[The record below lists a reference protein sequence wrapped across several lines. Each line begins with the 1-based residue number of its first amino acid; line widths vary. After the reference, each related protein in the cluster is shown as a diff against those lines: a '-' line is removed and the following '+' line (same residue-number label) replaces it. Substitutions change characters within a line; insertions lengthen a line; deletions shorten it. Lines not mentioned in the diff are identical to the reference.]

1 MDGNFSFKPK
11 VEFGQ
16 GGSGSDAVV
25 PVESAL
31 NLLNRCLSDIGKTVW
46 ISIDR
51 LDEAFQ
57 GYPEIEI
64 PALRALF
71 RSYLD
76 LLEFDRIKLKL
87 FVRQDLFRRII
98 EDGFVNLTHVNA
110 KKVDIIWDEED
121 LLSLLCKRVK
131 QNSDFTKIIGNGKI
145 QDKDLFYKVF
155 PSQVD
160 PGSRRPETWVWM
172 MGRIRDGNGIKP
184 PRNLIDL
191 VSNAKDAQLRREARE
206 PREFD
211 ASKGLVEP
219 DALRRA
225 LEQLSKTRV
234 NDTLLAEAKSRA
246 PIVEKFRGGKSEHNE
261 ESIVVLLK
269 SDRTVCRSAIKS
281 LVEIGFLEEV
291 GWNYKIPMLYRNGLE
306 VTQGKAFDEFSAS
319 NSDEE

>member
-1 MDGNFSFKPK
+1 M
-11 VEFGQ
+11 Q
-16 GGSGSDAVV
+16 
-25 PVESAL
+25 
-31 NLLNRCLSDIGKTVW
+31 
-46 ISIDR
+46 
-51 LDEAFQ
+51 
-57 GYPEIEI
+57 
-64 PALRALF
+64 
-71 RSYLD
+71 
-76 LLEFDRIKLKL
+76 
-87 FVRQDLFRRII
+87 
-98 EDGFVNLTHVNA
+98 

-121 LLSLLCKRVK
+121 LLNLLCKRVR
-131 QNSDFTKIIGNGKI
+131 QNSEFTKIIGNGKI

-160 PGSRRPETWVWM
+160 PGSRKPETWVWM

-191 VSNAKDAQLRREARE
+191 VSMAKEAQLRREARE

-225 LEQLSKTRV
+225 LSQLSDTRV

-261 ESIVVLLK
+261 DSIVALLK
-269 SDRTVCRSAIKS
+269 SERPACRVAIKS

-291 GWNYKIPMLYRNGLE
+291 GGNYKIPMLYRNGLG
-306 VTQGKAFDEFSAS
+306 VTQGKAFDE
-319 NSDEE
+319 NSDAIHDED